1 MVKEFKYF
9 VLTEYEEEELYLRE
23 KHKQGY
29 KLIHVSAPGIY
40 EFVSC
45 TPEDVVYRLDFN
57 PQNKEDK
64 ATYIQMFTDYG
75 WEYIQD
81 MNEYSYF
88 RKKVDKINEDENHIF
103 CDNES
108 KMDMLKRIIQ
118 RRFLPLIVIFLCCFM
133 PQFTNLLHHESPLAY
148 GFLVFFI
155 ILSVL
160 LVYLMARIMGGY
172 NRLKKKYEDEV
183 K

>member
-1 MVKEFKYF
+1 MKELKYF
-9 VLTEYEEEELYLRE
+9 LLTEYEEEEAYLRE

-29 KLIHVSAPGIY
+29 KLVHVSLPGVY
-40 EFVSC
+40 EFIEC
-45 TPEDVVYRLDFN
+45 TPEDYVYRLDYN
-57 PQNKEDK
+57 PQNNSDK
-64 ATYIQMFTDYG
+64 ASYIQMFRDYG

-81 MNEYSYF
+81 MNEFSYF
-88 RKKVDKINEDENHIF
+88 RKKANLTNEEENHIF

-118 RRFLPLIVIFLCCFM
+118 RRFLPILIVFLCCFL
-133 PQFTNLLHHESPLAY
+133 PQFTSIFHHESPLMY
-148 GFLVFFI
+148 GFMVFFI
-155 ILSVL
+155 ILLVIY
-160 LVYLMARIMGGY
+160 VYLITRVLAGY

>member
-1 MVKEFKYF
+1 
-9 VLTEYEEEELYLRE
+9 
-23 KHKQGY
+23 
-29 KLIHVSAPGIY
+29 
-40 EFVSC
+40 
-45 TPEDVVYRLDFN
+45 
-57 PQNKEDK
+57 
-64 ATYIQMFTDYG
+64 
-75 WEYIQD
+75 

-88 RKKVDKINEDENHIF
+88 RKKASETNEDENHIF

-118 RRFLPLIVIFLCCFM
+118 RRLLPLIVIFLCCFM

>member
-1 MVKEFKYF
+1 M
-9 VLTEYEEEELYLRE
+9 
-23 KHKQGY
+23 
-29 KLIHVSAPGIY
+29 
-40 EFVSC
+40 
-45 TPEDVVYRLDFN
+45 FN
-57 PQNKEDK
+57 
-64 ATYIQMFTDYG
+64 DYG

-88 RKKVDKINEDENHIF
+88 RKKASETNEEENHIF

-118 RRFLPLIVIFLCCFM
+118 GRLLPIVVVFLCCFM
-133 PQFTNLLHHESPLAY
+133 PQFTNLFHRESPLTY

-155 ILSVL
+155 VFLVL
-160 LVYLMARIMGGY
+160 WVYLMTRIMAGY